1 LPSCNKRKAKASPY
15 IFRPAREIMNTEYE
29 VVIGLETHAEL
40 ATVTKL
46 FCGCSA
52 KFGAEPNTQVCPIC
66 LGMPGVLPVMSKKAF
81 EYALKAAVAL
91 HCEINGFTNF
101 DRKSYYYPDLPKNY
115 QISQNYNNLG
125 ANGYMNMEVAGT
137 IKKVRIHNVHLEEEA
152 GKLIHPEETGADY
165 SLVDFNRAGVPLLE
179 IVSYPDMRSVDEVES
194 YMQTLRKILL
204 YTEVSDCKMQE
215 GSLRFEASISLR
227 KKGDDKLGNRVE
239 IKNLNSMKSVIK
251 AIEYEAVRQRDV
263 LCKGETVAR
272 ETRLWDEV
280 NERSQRMRSKE
291 EAQDYRY
298 FPEPDLM
305 PVLIDDKWLSE
316 VKDSIPELPLDRKQ
330 RFTEKFKLSDYD
342 AGVLTE
348 EKTLADF
355 FDECVKMLDRPKAF
369 CNWITNDLLRE
380 VKDRKLDIANL
391 PIRPKH
397 LAALVETIE
406 KGAISS
412 TIAKEVFS
420 EMLQTGKEPQKI
432 IEEKGMSQIS
442 DEGFISS
449 VMDKIIASNPG
460 VIEDYKKGKKNAL
473 AFLVG
478 QIMKETKGKANP
490 KMVNEML
497 VKKVG
502 V

>member
-1 LPSCNKRKAKASPY
+1 
-15 IFRPAREIMNTEYE
+15 MEYE

-40 ATVTKL
+40 ATTTKL
-46 FCGCSA
+46 FCGCST
-52 KFGAEPNTQVCPIC
+52 KFGAEPNTHVCPIC
-66 LGMPGVLPVMSKKAF
+66 LGMPGVLPVMNKKAF

-91 HCEINGFTNF
+91 DCEINRFTNF

-115 QISQNYNNLG
+115 QISQNYYNLG
-125 ANGYMNMEVAGT
+125 IDGHMDMFVNGS
-137 IKKVRIHNVHLEEEA
+137 IKTVRIHNVHLEEEA
-152 GKLIHPEETGADY
+152 GKLVHPEEPGANY

-179 IVSYPDMRSVDEVES
+179 IVSYPDMRTVEEVES

-227 KKGDDKLGNRVE
+227 KKGTDKLGNRVE

-251 AIEYEAVRQRDV
+251 AIEYEAMRQSELLDR
-263 LCKGETVAR
+263 GETIDR

-280 NERSQRMRSKE
+280 GEKSQRMRSKE
-291 EAQDYRY
+291 ESQDYRY
-298 FPEPDLM
+298 FPEPDLL
-305 PVLIDDKWLSE
+305 PVLIDEKWLSE
-316 VKDSIPELPLDRKQ
+316 VRSSIPELPLARKQ
-330 RFTEKFKLSDYD
+330 RFIEAFKLSDYD
-342 AGVLTE
+342 ASILTE
-348 EKTLADF
+348 EKVLADF
-355 FDECVKMLDRPKAF
+355 FEECVKILDRPKAF

-380 VKDRKLDIANL
+380 VKDRKLDINNL
-391 PIRPKH
+391 LIKPKQ
-397 LAALVETIE
+397 LASLVEIIE
-406 KGAISS
+406 KGTISS

-420 EMLQTGKEPQKI
+420 EMIQTGKEPQMI
-432 IEEKGMSQIS
+432 IEEKGMAQIS
-442 DEGFISS
+442 DEGLIES
-449 VMDKIIASNPG
+449 VIDKVIAGNPS

-478 QIMKETKGKANP
+478 QVMKETKGKANP

-497 VKKVG
+497 AKKVG

>member
-1 LPSCNKRKAKASPY
+1 LLKVVN
-15 IFRPAREIMNTEYE
+15 MEYE

-40 ATVTKL
+40 ATITKL
-46 FCGCSA
+46 FCGCST
-52 KFGAEPNTQVCPIC
+52 KFGAEPNTHVCPIC
-66 LGMPGVLPVMSKKAF
+66 LGMPGVLPVMNKKAF

-91 HCEINGFTNF
+91 DCEINRFTNF

-115 QISQNYNNLG
+115 QISQNYYNLG
-125 ANGYMNMEVAGT
+125 VDGHMNMSVNGT

-152 GKLIHPEETGADY
+152 GKLIHPEESGADY

-179 IVSYPDMRSVDEVES
+179 IVSYPDMRNVDEVES

-227 KKGDDKLGNRVE
+227 KKGPEKLGNRVE

-251 AIEYEAVRQRDV
+251 AIEYEAMRQSELLDR
-263 LCKGETVAR
+263 GETIDR

-280 NERSQRMRSKE
+280 NEKSERMRSKE
-291 EAQDYRY
+291 ESQDYRY
-298 FPEPDLM
+298 FPEPDLL
-305 PVLIDDKWLSE
+305 PVLIDEKWLSE
-316 VKDSIPELPLDRKQ
+316 VKNSIPELPLARKQ
-330 RFTEKFKLSDYD
+330 RFIEACKLSDYD
-342 AGVLTE
+342 ASIITE
-348 EKTLADF
+348 EKVLADF
-355 FDECVKMLDRPKAF
+355 FEECIKVLNRPKSF
-369 CNWITNDLLRE
+369 SNWIINDLLRE
-380 VKDRKLDIANL
+380 VKDRKLDISNL
-391 PIRPKH
+391 PIKPRQ
-397 LAALVETIE
+397 LAALVEIIE
-406 KGAISS
+406 KGTISS

-420 EMLQTGKEPQKI
+420 EMIQTGKEPQKI
-432 IEEKGMSQIS
+432 IEEKGMAQIS
-442 DEGFISS
+442 DEGLIES
-449 VMDKIIASNPG
+449 VIDKVIAGNPS

-478 QIMKETKGKANP
+478 QVMKETKGKANP
-490 KMVNEML
+490 KIVNEML

>member
-1 LPSCNKRKAKASPY
+1 MLKVVN
-15 IFRPAREIMNTEYE
+15 MEYE

-40 ATVTKL
+40 ATITKL
-46 FCGCSA
+46 FCGCST
-52 KFGAEPNTQVCPIC
+52 KFGAEPNTHVCPIC
-66 LGMPGVLPVMSKKAF
+66 LGMPGVLPVMNKKAF

-91 HCEINGFTNF
+91 DCEINRFTNF

-115 QISQNYNNLG
+115 QISQNYYNLG
-125 ANGYMNMEVAGT
+125 VDGYMNMSVNGT
-137 IKKVRIHNVHLEEEA
+137 MKKVRIHNVHLEEEA

-179 IVSYPDMRSVDEVES
+179 IVSYPDMRTVDEVES

-227 KKGDDKLGNRVE
+227 KKGSDKLGNRVE

-251 AIEYEAVRQRDV
+251 AIEYEAIRQSELLDR
-263 LCKGETVAR
+263 GESIDR

-280 NERSQRMRSKE
+280 GEKSQRMRSKE
-291 EAQDYRY
+291 ESQDYRY
-298 FPEPDLM
+298 FPEPDLL
-305 PVLIDDKWLSE
+305 PVLIDEKWLSA
-316 VKDSIPELPLDRKQ
+316 VKNSIPELPLARKQ
-330 RFTEKFKLSDYD
+330 RFIEACKLSDYD
-342 AGVLTE
+342 ASILTE
-348 EKTLADF
+348 EKVLADF
-355 FDECVKMLDRPKAF
+355 FEECVKILERPKAF
-369 CNWITNDLLRE
+369 SNWIINDLLRE
-380 VKDRKLDIANL
+380 VKDRKLDISNL
-391 PIRPKH
+391 PIKPGQ
-397 LAALVETIE
+397 LAALVEIVE
-406 KGAISS
+406 KGTISS

-420 EMLQTGKEPQKI
+420 EMIQTGKEPQKI

-442 DEGFISS
+442 DEGLIES
-449 VMDKIIASNPG
+449 VIDKVIAGNPG

-478 QIMKETKGKANP
+478 QVMKETKGKANP

-497 VKKVG
+497 AKKVG